1 MQKPTLTETV
11 VYRTVYWSYFWALTM
26 GWSLRV
32 SGRHNVPK
40 TGPVLLVANHESHF
54 DPPLVG
60 ICSPR
65 QLRYLARSTLF
76 KLKPFAWTIR
86 TLGAVPID
94 REVGT
99 DGLKTVLRLLEE
111 GCPVLMFPEGTRTET
126 GTMQPFK
133 PGISLL
139 AKRAKC
145 TVVPVGVAGCY
156 NAWPRQHKL
165 PTPSPIMLPATPR
178 NIGVHFGEPYSS
190 EVYRT
195 MDRDGILRHLEEKV
209 AEARVGAVKIQRKT

>member
-1 MQKPTLTETV
+1 
-11 VYRTVYWSYFWALTM
+11 M

-65 QLRYLARSTLF
+65 PLRYLARSTLF
-76 KLKPFAWTIR
+76 KLKPFAWTIS

-99 DGLKTVLRLLEE
+99 DGLKAVLGMLEE
-111 GCPVLMFPEGTRTET
+111 GYPVLMFPEGTRCET
-126 GTMQPFK
+126 GSMEPFK

-145 TVVPVGVAGCY
+145 TIVPVGVAGCY
-156 NAWPRQHKL
+156 EAWPRHKKL
-165 PTPSPIMLPATPR
+165 PTPSPLMVPATSR
-178 NIGVHFGEPYSS
+178 TIGVHFGEPYSNDI
-190 EVYRT
+190 YRK
-195 MDRDGILRHLEEKV
+195 MDRDGILTHLQDRV
-209 AEARVGAVKIQRKT
+209 AEARVGAVKIKRK

>member
-1 MQKPTLTETV
+1 MQKPTLTETI
-11 VYRTVYWSYFWALTM
+11 VYRTVYWSYFWMLTA

-40 TGPVLLVANHESHF
+40 TGPVLLVSNHESHF

-60 ICSPR
+60 IGSPR
-65 QLRYLARSTLF
+65 PLRYLARSTLF
-76 KLKPFAWTIR
+76 KFKPFAWVIR

-99 DGLKTVLRLLEE
+99 DGLKAVLGLLEQ
-111 GCPVLMFPEGTRTET
+111 GLPVLMFPEGTRTEN
-126 GTMQPFK
+126 GQMQPFK

-145 TVVPVGVAGCY
+145 TIVPVGIAGCY
-156 NAWPRQHKL
+156 HAWPRQHKL
-165 PTPSPIMLPATPR
+165 PTPSPLIAPATDR
-178 NIGVHFGEPYSS
+178 TIGMHFGEPYASD
-190 EVYRT
+190 VYRT
-195 MDRDGILRHLEEKV
+195 MDRDGILRHLEAKV
-209 AEARVGAVKIQRKT
+209 AEARTGAEKIRRKA